1 MKGKIKTFQIKL
13 KKEKEREKAFT
24 TNRGLLK
31 EIKGMVKKKRVS
43 IAKSKMSPVK
53 KKKPNLY
60 YFLKD
65 RIKILDLIGDRRVI
79 RVNR

>member
-53 KKKPNLY
+53 KKSLICIIFKKTE
-60 YFLKD
+60 LKYQT
-65 RIKILDLIGDRRVI
+65 
-79 RVNR
+79 